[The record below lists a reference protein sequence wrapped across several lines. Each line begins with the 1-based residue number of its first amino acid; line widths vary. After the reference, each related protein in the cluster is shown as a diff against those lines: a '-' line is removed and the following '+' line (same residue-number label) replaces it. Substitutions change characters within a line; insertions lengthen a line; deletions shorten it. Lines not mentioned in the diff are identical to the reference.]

1 MVPGVCGDREEE
13 NTLKKFIYEIFR
25 EEYRDKLVVKDYV
38 DTLKLF
44 NQLQVYRY
52 GDTLMILHEAGE
64 KHYEP
69 IE

>member
-1 MVPGVCGDREEE
+1 M
-13 NTLKKFIYEIFR
+13 TKFIYEIFR
-25 EEYRDKLVVKDYV
+25 EEYRDKLIVKDYI

-52 GDTLMILHEAGE
+52 GDTLMILHEAGD

>member
-1 MVPGVCGDREEE
+1 MCADYEEAAIL
-13 NTLKKFIYEIFR
+13 TKFIYEIFR
-25 EEYRDKLVVKDYV
+25 EEYRDKLIVKDYI

-52 GDTLMILHEAGE
+52 GDTLMILHEAGD